1 MKKESIFKS
10 VRENMV
16 VQVPKGY
23 KPKEFFK
30 DREGLY
36 VWNSFIDNIL
46 ENTTSTVQKSFKIS
60 FFSLI
65 KSATD
70 EEIED
75 GLPKK
80 HLFSETEVCAI
91 IAGLIEKQPKG
102 EDGPLQNNG
111 YWNLF
116 YTKSRVVRVVWD
128 GGGWDVSGWSR
139 GDDTWIGDSRV
150 FSPATEI

>member
-1 MKKESIFKS
+1 MKKESILKS
-10 VRENMV
+10 VKENMV
-16 VQVPKGY
+16 VEVPKGY
-23 KPKEFFK
+23 QPKEFLK

-60 FFSLI
+60 SFSLK

-116 YTKSRVVRVVWD
+116 YTKSRVVGVYWD
-128 GGGWDVSGWSR
+128 GDRWLVRDWYR
-139 GDDTWIGDSRV
+139 DDDAWHEDKRV